1 MSKEN
6 IKDEEYKFEFDEN
19 VDNEDLEF
27 ELAESFE
34 TDDLDDFDLD
44 EKPDVDIAD
53 VVEPVNGASI
63 SEEDKEDI
71 KEEVVALSTNLND
84 YYDKIEEAIKNGEE
98 LKVSEEV
105 KKQADIIRKQFLTP
119 VNEGDVEQAK
129 QQAYQIGLSPNTT
142 PVPFYQFEKEL
153 RGEYFKGAKERK
165 QKTEVHKE
173 YDYIS
178 QYTIKRAE
186 REVFNQLQE
195 RYKHSREFQ
204 EFALRQLVVNEY
216 AKTTGFKEN
225 EKRTQYLTDEG
236 YVEFM
241 KRPEAKQAEENVK
254 TVLNSK
260 FETTIQLE
268 EQIHLLMAQSLKNT
282 KGLNYINNTF
292 QRLSKSRYEKHL
304 EKVKALEEKNGLQEQ
319 RIKSALENHPNA
331 HVERMLPIDKNDSVD
346 AQLRRLTNRENP
358 NFKDAGFPERGLGYG
373 DVIPLSDYGYIIPA
387 SSDNK
392 LKNSV
397 VVIHSSKDIAHRELM
412 KGIGGLDGIKH
423 DTLILPTDNPE
434 NINYKAR
441 ENATVHDI
449 NGTYIKLFKS
459 PVNNVEDQDKVYYQE
474 ITKAQYKEQVND
486 NNQEQVNQET
496 KKQEEVIENSIKD
509 PVVPK
514 IEEKKVE
521 DIFLRNQK
529 LHEKNMNNLETLMTR
544 LMVIEEAIQKDKE
557 DFERYR
563 QQINRRKDISKE
575 QKAALI
581 DTFKDDI
588 FEPERDIYNQFKL
601 ETLEINTLRLRGKNI
616 VSYQQQRLE
625 WLEEQHKNG
634 LDAYIAEQYV
644 KNERYYNQVAK
655 RHPDIVQN
663 VRDRIEN
670 SIDKNNTNK
679 HEARA
684 QAALTVFGRKHKI
697 NPKSLIKHFINKEH
711 LKKGALTS
719 LKAASAVINPV
730 GFAVSKGITKLI
742 MSDKLKPFREKVS
755 ERISNSLDYLGAKQ
769 GTKAR
774 KYLATGAVLVGAVG
788 LGAYTLMTG
797 DMETAQIAY
806 GRVEENIKEFGEG
819 IVNNAKVFTNTENIA
834 AMKSFLYDGINTAK
848 EAVERGLSS
857 PDFSNNV
864 YATELPVESNAVDN
878 TVVNDTSTTPP
889 VEKQVADTTLPVEEP
904 VKDIPEVQPDFIP
917 AEARIDFTGIEIEQA
932 EAFTNELFN
941 SVDENQLD
949 KALSQINGVSVEDLK
964 QHVQAN
970 IEKQIANGTFPTE
983 IKLDINA
990 EDWKGR
996 IQTIETLNFTQ
1007 DNLYDTAN
1015 GLGVEQAQIT
1025 VSQGDTLSEI
1035 AESYLGNNATPENI
1049 DAMVNKIA
1057 EMNGIEDPD
1066 LIFPDQK
1073 LSMPNPN
1080 QLLAGNTWTP
1090 EHLSNDTSMVAN
1102 TVVNEPVETTQ
1113 PTNTVKPVSLADM
1126 YNDELVA
1133 TDTLNKDLAQSLI
1146 DSGAV
1151 LPERREFLE
1160 TYIQDVIDN
1169 HMLLNNGD
1177 LNSTEFKTDVNNVV
1191 LAAQEPNITR
1201 EEYLVADKQ
1210 RLRTKGMSSLA
1221 I

>member
-6 IKDEEYKFEFDEN
+6 IKDEEYKFDFDESN
-19 VDNEDLEF
+19 DNEDIDF

-44 EKPDVDIAD
+44 DKPEVNIAD

-63 SEEDKEDI
+63 SEKDKEEI
-71 KEEVVALSTNLND
+71 KEEISELNNNLED
-84 YYDKIEEAIKNGEE
+84 YYNKIAEAVKNGEE
-98 LKVSEEV
+98 LKVSEEM

-119 VNEGDVEQAK
+119 VNEGDIEQAK
-129 QQAYQIGLSPNTT
+129 QQAYQIGLSPNAT
-142 PVPFYQFEKEL
+142 PVPFYQCEKDL

-165 QKTEVHKE
+165 QITEVHKE
-173 YDYIS
+173 YDYVS
-178 QYTIKRAE
+178 QYTLKGSE
-186 REVFNQLQE
+186 RVVFNQLQE
-195 RYKHSREFQ
+195 QYRHNRVFQ
-204 EFALRQLVVNEY
+204 EFALRQLVINEY

-241 KRPEAKQAEENVK
+241 KRPEAKQAEDNVK
-254 TVLNSK
+254 TVLNTK
-260 FETTIQLE
+260 FPPSLQFE
-268 EQIHLLMAQSLKNT
+268 EQIQLLTAKSLKNE
-282 KGLNYINNTF
+282 KGLTYIQNTF
-292 QRLSKSRYEKHL
+292 QRLNKSRYEKHV
-304 EKVKALEEKNGLQEQ
+304 EKVNQLEEKNGLQEQ
-319 RIKSALENHPNA
+319 RIKTALENHPNS

-346 AQLRRLTNRENP
+346 AQLRRLTNSENP
-358 NFKDAGFPERGLGYG
+358 SFKDAGFPENGLGYG

-397 VVIHSSKDIAHRELM
+397 VIIHSSKDIAHRELL
-412 KGIGGLDGIKH
+412 KGIGGLEGIKH

-459 PVNNVEDQDKVYYQE
+459 PVNNVDDQDKVYYQE
-474 ITKAQYKEQVND
+474 ITKAQYNELTKSQTQEQVND
-486 NNQEQVNQET
+486 NNVEQVNQS
-496 KKQEEVIENSIKD
+496 KPKAEVKYL
-509 PVVPK
+509 PVVDK
-514 IEEKKVE
+514 
-521 DIFLRNQK
+521 R
-529 LHEKNMNNLETLMTR
+529 HEQNMNNLETLMTR

-563 QQINRRKDISKE
+563 NQINRRKDISKE

-601 ETLEINTLRLRGKNI
+601 ETLEINTLKLRGNDVNDFQK
-616 VSYQQQRLE
+616 QRLE

-670 SIDKNNTNK
+670 SIDKNNADK

-697 NPKSLIKHFINKEH
+697 NPKSLVKHFINKEH

-755 ERISNSLDYLGAKQ
+755 ERISNSLDYLGARQ

-819 IVNNAKVFTNTENIA
+819 IANNVKEFTKPENIA
-834 AMKSFLYDGINTAK
+834 AMKAHLYDGINTAK

-864 YATELPVESNAVDN
+864 YATELPVEGNAVDN
-878 TVVNDTSTTPP
+878 TVVNDTSNTTT
-889 VEKQVADTTLPVEEP
+889 VEKQVNDTTPPVEEP
-904 VKDIPEVQPDFIP
+904 VKDIPDVQPDFIP
-917 AEARIDFTGIEIEQA
+917 AEARIDFTGIEIEHA

-941 SVDENQLD
+941 GVDENQLD

-1090 EHLSNDTSMVAN
+1090 EHLTNDTSMVAN

-1113 PTNTVKPVSLADM
+1113 PTNTVKPISLADM

>member
-6 IKDEEYKFEFDEN
+6 IKDEEYKFEFDES
-19 VDNEDLEF
+19 VDNEDLDFDLE
-27 ELAESFE
+27 ESFE

-44 EKPDVDIAD
+44 EKPDADIAE
-53 VVEPVNGASI
+53 VIEPVNGASI
-63 SEEDKEDI
+63 SEKDREEI
-71 KEEVVALSTNLND
+71 KKEVVALKTSLNE
-84 YYDKIEEAIKNGEE
+84 YYEKIEEAIKNGEE
-98 LKVSEEV
+98 LKVSEEM
-105 KKQADIIRKQFLTP
+105 KEQADIIRKQFITP
-119 VNEGDVEQAK
+119 VNENDVEQAK
-129 QQAYQIGLSPNTT
+129 KAAYQIGLSPNTT

-165 QKTEVHKE
+165 QITEVHKE

-178 QYTIKRAE
+178 QYTIKSTE
-186 REVFNQLQE
+186 RELFNQLQE

-204 EFALRQLVVNEY
+204 EFALRQLVINEY
-216 AKTTGFKEN
+216 AKTTGFKDN

-241 KRPEAKQAEENVK
+241 KRPEAKQAEDNVK
-254 TVLNSK
+254 TVLNTK
-260 FETTIQLE
+260 FPPSLQLE
-268 EQIHLLMAQSLKNT
+268 EQIQLLTAKSLKNE
-282 KGLNYINNTF
+282 KGLTYIQNTF
-292 QRLSKSRYEKHL
+292 QRLNKSRYEKHV
-304 EKVKALEEKNGLQEQ
+304 EKVNQLEENNSLQEE
-319 RIKSALENHPNA
+319 RIKNALDNHPNA
-331 HVERMLPIDKNDSVD
+331 FVERMLPIDKNDSVD
-346 AQLRRLTNRENP
+346 AQLRRLTNSENP
-358 NFKDAGFPERGLGYG
+358 NFIDAGFPENGLGYG

-397 VVIHSSKDIAHRELM
+397 VIIHSSKDIAHRELL
-412 KGIGGLDGIKH
+412 KGIGGLEGIKH

-434 NINYKAR
+434 NIDYKAR

-474 ITKAQYKEQVND
+474 ITKAQYQELVKSQTKEQVND
-486 NNQEQVNQET
+486 NNLEQVKET
-496 KKQEEVIENSIKD
+496 AEIKYL
-509 PVVPK
+509 PVVDK
-514 IEEKKVE
+514 
-521 DIFLRNQK
+521 R
-529 LHEKNMNNLETLMTR
+529 HEKNMNNIETLMTR
-544 LMVIEEAIQKDKE
+544 LIVIEEAIQKDKE

-563 QQINRRKDISKE
+563 NQINRRKDISKE

-601 ETLEINTLRLRGKNI
+601 ETLEINTLRLRGDAVNDFQK
-616 VSYQQQRLE
+616 QRLE

-655 RHPDIVQN
+655 RHPDIVKN
-663 VRDRIEN
+663 VRDKIDN
-670 SIDKNNTNK
+670 SIDKTNTDK

-684 QAALTVFGRKHKI
+684 QATLTVFGRKHKI

-730 GFAVSKGITKLI
+730 GFAVSQGISKLI

-774 KYLATGAVLVGAVG
+774 KYLATGAVIVGAVG

-806 GRVEENIKEFGEG
+806 GKVEENIKEFGEG
-819 IVNNAKVFTNTENIA
+819 IANNVKEFVKPENIA
-834 AMKSFLYDGINTAK
+834 AIKANLYDGINTAK

-864 YATELPVESNAVDN
+864 YATELPVENNAVDN
-878 TVVNDTSTTPP
+878 SVVNDTSSTPT
-889 VEKQVADTTLPVEEP
+889 VEKQVNDTTPPVEEP

-932 EAFTNELFN
+932 EAFTNDLFN
-941 SVDENQLD
+941 GVDENQLD
-949 KALSQINGVSVEDLK
+949 KALNQISGVSVEDLK

-996 IQTIETLNFTQ
+996 VQTIETLNFTQ
-1007 DNLYDTAN
+1007 DNLYETAN

-1049 DAMVNKIA
+1049 EAMVNKIA
-1057 EMNGIEDPD
+1057 EMNSIEDPN

-1080 QLLAGNTWTP
+1080 QLLASNTWTP
-1090 EHLSNDTSMVAN
+1090 EHLTNDTSMVAN
-1102 TVVNEPVETTQ
+1102 TVVNELVETTQ
-1113 PTNTVKPVSLADM
+1113 PTNSVKPVSLADM

-1169 HMLLNNGD
+1169 HMLLNNGN
-1177 LNSTEFKTDVNNVV
+1177 LTSTEFKTDINNVV

-1201 EEYLVADKQ
+1201 EEYIATDNQKF
-1210 RLRTKGMSSLA
+1210 RRKSMSMS